1 MTKLFT
7 LAATITVLS
16 FGVAFAQEGGSYQYT
31 DSASQSLYTQG
42 SPHAFMTSPDAMA
55 SVAAHGTAAMTYTP
69 WLVGSI
75 PNGSG

>member
-7 LAATITVLS
+7 LAAAITVLS
-16 FGVAFAQEGGSYQYT
+16 FGVAFAQEGVSYQYT
-31 DSASQSLYTQG
+31 DNASQSLYTQG
-42 SPHAFMTSPDAMA
+42 GQHAIMTPPDAMT
-55 SVAAHGTAAMTYTP
+55 SGAAHGTPAMTYTP